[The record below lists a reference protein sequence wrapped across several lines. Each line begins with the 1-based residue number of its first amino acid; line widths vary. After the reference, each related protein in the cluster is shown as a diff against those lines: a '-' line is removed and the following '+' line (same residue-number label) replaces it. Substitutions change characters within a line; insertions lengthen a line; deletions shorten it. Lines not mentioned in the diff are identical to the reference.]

1 MAAAKADNCAR
12 AKFSKATVDSGLRL
26 SRVNSKG
33 EREIMDDAARAAE
46 AKRLQEIIAADCK

>member
-1 MAAAKADNCAR
+1 
-12 AKFSKATVDSGLRL
+12 L

-46 AKRLQEIIAADCK
+46 AKRLQEIMAADCK